1 MLYLYYSIDEVI
13 NKKEII
19 SVLNKFQIEGKI
31 KYNIEEDIIHIK
43 DIDLDEC
50 EIYQI
55 LDIFDQNDV
64 FPYLERDEED
74 EQDDSYNRFYD
85 DFDNDY

>member
-55 LDIFDQNDV
+55 VDIFDQNDV